1 MLPLVSLL
9 PIVDSQQRIV
19 GITPHFEKQSEE
31 LVLQFLSYMQ
41 EKEVLAQWPSILC
54 FLPFQHIDQVPI
66 NLSERFGAKQL
77 VLCIAES
84 ACADKESHVKLKHF
98 ASQGFRIMMDD
109 FSSRSSLLWPDT
121 KGFAIDCEKGVPGFA
136 LPWMFSLQNNQHW
149 AKHVTSNAQLQ
160 SVTEAGFSLISGEF
174 AFHPENKS
182 TSEDSSSRTRL
193 LKLLGLVARDADA
206 CELEALFKQDSSLS
220 YMLFKL
226 VSAAAFAQTTKISN
240 FGQAINLL
248 GRRQLQ
254 RWLQL
259 LLYSSQQGTR
269 TALNPLM
276 LRAAFRAAMM
286 EGLAIRRGANKDE
299 QDSAF
304 MVGMF
309 SLLNLLFGAD
319 LKEILQPLIL
329 ADDVQLALLERK
341 GRLGAELNLVE
352 LADVSYCDQLIS
364 KLDKAQVEVD
374 AYYGLLVQAYAWVN
388 KVSLEV

>member
-1 MLPLVSLL
+1 MLPIVSLL

-19 GITPHFEKQSEE
+19 GITPLFEKQSEE
-31 LVLQFLSYMQ
+31 LVLQFLSYLQ
-41 EKEVLAQWPSILC
+41 EKDVLAQWPSILC
-54 FLPFQHIDQVPI
+54 FLPFQHVDQVPI
-66 NLSERFGAKQL
+66 NLSDRFGAKQL

-84 ACADKESHVKLKHF
+84 ACAEKESHAKLKHF

-121 KGFAIDCEKGVPGFA
+121 KGFVIDCEKGVPGFA

-149 AKHVTSNAQLQ
+149 AKYVTSNTQLQ
-160 SVTEAGFSLISGEF
+160 AVTEAGFSLISGEF
-174 AFHPENKS
+174 AFHPENKA

-193 LKLLGLVARDADA
+193 LKLLGLVARDADVG
-206 CELEALFKQDSSLS
+206 ELEALFKQDSSLS

-226 VSAAAFAQTTKISN
+226 VSAAAFAQTAKISN

-259 LLYSSQQGTR
+259 LLYSCQQGTR

-276 LRAAFRAAMM
+276 LRAAFRASMM
-286 EGLAIRRGANKDE
+286 EGLAIRRGANRDE

-329 ADDVQLALLERK
+329 VDEVQLALLERK

-352 LADVSYCDQLIS
+352 LADVSYSDQLIS
-364 KLDKAQVEVD
+364 KLDKAQVDTD
-374 AYYGLLVQAYAWVN
+374 AYYALLVQAYAWVN

>member
-19 GITPHFEKQSEE
+19 GISPHFENQSGE
-31 LVLQFLSYMQ
+31 LVLQFLAYMQ
-41 EKEVLAQWPSILC
+41 DKNVLAQWPSILC
-54 FLPFQHIDQVPI
+54 FLQFQHVDHVPI
-66 NLSERFGAKQL
+66 NLSERFAAKQL
-77 VLCIAES
+77 VLCITES
-84 ACADKESHVKLKHF
+84 ACSDKESHAKLKHF
-98 ASQGFRIMMDD
+98 ANQGFRIMMDD

-121 KGFAIDCEKGVPGFA
+121 KGFAIDCEKGVPGFV

-149 AKHVTSNAQLQ
+149 AKRVASYSQLQ
-160 SVTEAGFSLISGEF
+160 AVTEAGFSLISGEF
-174 AFHPENKS
+174 AFHPENKK
-182 TSEDSSSRTRL
+182 TSEDASSRSRL
-193 LKLLGLVARDADA
+193 LKLLGLVARDADT

-259 LLYSSQQGTR
+259 LLYSCQQGTR

-286 EGLAIRRGANKDE
+286 EAIAIRRGATRDE

-309 SLLNLLFGAD
+309 SLLDLLFGTE

-329 ADDVQLALLERK
+329 VDDVQLALLERK
-341 GRLGAELNLVE
+341 GRLGAELSVVE
-352 LADVSYCDQLIS
+352 LADVAFSDQLS
-364 KLDKAQVEVD
+364 AKLDKAQLDTD
-374 AYYGLLVQAYAWVN
+374 AYYGLLVQAYVWVN